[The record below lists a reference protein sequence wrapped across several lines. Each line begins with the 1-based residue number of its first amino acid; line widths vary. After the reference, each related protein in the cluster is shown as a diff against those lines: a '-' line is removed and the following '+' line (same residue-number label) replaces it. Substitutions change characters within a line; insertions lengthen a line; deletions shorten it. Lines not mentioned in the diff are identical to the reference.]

1 MLFPILLLRWNLVLG
16 SQTIVLSLKGIMLD
30 VLTVTSMSWKY
41 SNTNESK
48 SIFGIP
54 YEMHSSPHSIHGR
67 AGIHWMRHKKSE
79 KWVFGKKCSRARFG
93 MKAADEQPLNIETLF
108 VSKPHS
114 ACTAHQFAK
123 NTYPGDF
130 WCFCICICICTAV
143 FVFLC
148 QSSSLIC
155 KEYTLWLISSFSHIS
170 LLCAGYFMKK
180 INQ

>member
-1 MLFPILLLRWNLVLG
+1 MLFPILLLCWNLVLG

-123 NTYPGDF
+123 NTYPVGF
-130 WCFCICICICTAV
+130 LCFCIFVSV